1 MLINSF
7 GLGITQAWLWL
18 FFLNGPLLYA
28 STAKFGGKPETVF
41 VTFLLFNS
49 LSYLIV
55 ARTGGK
61 ISPLRKKPQLLIF
74 GISLMI
80 AGTLIVGLMT
90 KELHIV
96 SKNLL
101 ITLGTL
107 GSGFGSALLISA
119 LGEQFSTLP
128 AHRSSLSFG
137 LAVSVGTVI
146 FLVINRLPLTISVI
160 VTACIPVLAG
170 ILLLR
175 KTEAADEPERA
186 APIPHHVAFP
196 LPTQLVVLVM
206 FYLAGGLMQKMI
218 ASGVKLG
225 FYESFWVTNIVY
237 FAICLL
243 TGLIVYFNPGI
254 DLRYIYRPILPLL
267 GIGFVLFSAL
277 QHSFAVVP
285 FTFLQSGFAL
295 FDLYTWVLLTCL
307 AASHRYPVSVVGW
320 GMFLITAAI
329 LTGELLFTGIFST
342 ITMTMKQTDLI
353 SLFAAILMFAGTMVF
368 HGERET
374 LAGWNSLSAPGKPN
388 LYQPNGTSMVI
399 EETAC
404 ASDEANCNLI
414 TEEVLRFSSPY
425 NLTPREKQILLL
437 LLEGRNNPY
446 IREKL
451 NVSNNTLK
459 THLRNLYRKLSVN
472 DRQELLSL
480 YVEFK
485 TTS

>member
-1 MLINSF
+1 MLITSF

-28 STAKFGGKPETVF
+28 STAKFGGKPETTF
-41 VTFLLFNS
+41 MTFLLFNS
-49 LSYLIV
+49 LSYFIV
-55 ARTGGK
+55 ARTGRR
-61 ISPLRKKPQLLIF
+61 ISPLRKKPLLLVF
-74 GISLMI
+74 SISLMI

-90 KELHIV
+90 KDLHIV

-119 LGEQFSTLP
+119 WGEQFSTLP
-128 AHRSSLSFG
+128 AHRASLSFG

-146 FLVINRLPLTISVI
+146 FLVINRLPLTIAVLI
-160 VTACIPVLAG
+160 TTCIPVLPG

-175 KTEAADEPERA
+175 KTEAAYEPESA
-186 APIPHHVAFP
+186 APIPRHVAFP
-196 LPTQLVVLVM
+196 FPTQLVVLVIL

-218 ASGVKLG
+218 ASGVNLG
-225 FYESFWVTNIVY
+225 FYESFWLTNIVY
-237 FAICLL
+237 FAVCLL
-243 TGLIVYFNPGI
+243 VGLIVYFNPSL
-254 DLRYIYRPILPLL
+254 DLRYIYRLILPLL
-267 GIGFVLFSAL
+267 GIGFVLFPAL

-295 FDLYTWVLLTCL
+295 FDLYTWVLFTYL
-307 AASHRYPVSVVGW
+307 AASHRYPVSVIGS

-329 LTGELLFTGIFST
+329 LTGELLFTGVFST

-374 LAGWNSLSAPGKPN
+374 FAGWA
-388 LYQPNGTSMVI
+388 NGTSMVI

-404 ASDEANCNLI
+404 ASDDADCSLI
-414 TEEVLRFSSPY
+414 AQEVLRFSSPY

-459 THLRNLYRKLSVN
+459 THLRNVYRKFSIN

-485 TTS
+485 K